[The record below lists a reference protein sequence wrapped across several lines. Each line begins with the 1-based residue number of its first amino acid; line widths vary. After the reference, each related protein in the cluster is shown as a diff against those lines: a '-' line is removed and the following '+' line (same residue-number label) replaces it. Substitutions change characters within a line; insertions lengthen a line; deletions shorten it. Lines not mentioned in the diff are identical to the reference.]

1 MKPYLANSEKTRELL
16 ARHSLFTK
24 KGYGQNFLVDPS
36 VPEGIVEAAGLTP
49 SDAVLEIGPGIGT
62 LTQYLASSAGRVL
75 AVEIDRKLEPALAES
90 LAGFDNA
97 EVIWGD
103 ILKQDIPRLL
113 EEKGVRPPV
122 KVVANLPYYIT
133 TPILMGLLKQGNLF
147 SSVTVM
153 VQAEVGERMVASPGG
168 KDYGYLSLSVQYYA
182 DPRLVLKVPPHVFL
196 PQPKVS
202 SVVVQLTKRQD
213 PVPGTADPE
222 HLFALAKGAF
232 LQRRKTL
239 ANALAAYPPAGVNR
253 QQVEAALRALGLD
266 PQIRGEKLSLEDY
279 AALSAH
285 LRKER
290 AQ

>member
-1 MKPYLANSEKTRELL
+1 MKPYLADSETTKALL
-16 ARHSLFTK
+16 ARHGFFTK

-36 VPEGIVEAAGLTP
+36 VPEGIVAAAGLGPEDT
-49 SDAVLEIGPGIGT
+49 VLEIGPGIGT
-62 LTQYLASSAGRVL
+62 LTQYLAASADRVL
-75 AVEIDRKLEPALAES
+75 AVEIDRKLEAVLAES
-90 LAGFDNA
+90 LAGFDN
-97 EVIWGD
+97 VSLIWGD
-103 ILKQDIPRLL
+103 ILKQDIHALL
-113 EEKGVRPPV
+113 AERGIEPPV
-122 KVVANLPYYIT
+122 KLVANLPYYIT
-133 TPILMGLLKQGNLF
+133 TPILMGLLKQGDLF
-147 SSVTVM
+147 SSITVM
-153 VQAEVGERMVASPGG
+153 VQAEVGERMAASPGG

-182 DPRLVLKVPPHVFL
+182 DPALVLRVPPHVFL

-202 SVVVQLTKRQD
+202 SLVVQLTKRRN
-213 PVPGTADPE
+213 PAPWTPDPE
-222 HLFALAKGAF
+222 YLFALAKGAF

-239 ANALAAYPPAGVNR
+239 ANALAGYPPAGVSR

>member
-62 LTQYLASSAGRVL
+62 LTQYLAASAGRVL

-222 HLFALAKGAF
+222 HLFVLAKGAF

-253 QQVEAALRALGLD
+253 QQVEAALEKMGLD
-266 PQIRGEKLSLEDY
+266 PRIRGEKLGLEEY
-279 AALSAH
+279 AALASY
-285 LRKER
+285 LGKEEK
-290 AQ
+290 